1 MNPTKLA
8 LFDLA
13 DRRLAHIGRRQ
24 EVLAQNIANADTP
37 GWKSRDLKPFAD
49 MLAHATSAPPWQT
62 QPGHLVP
69 RGGAAQANA
78 QGGQAQ
84 RGQAQG
90 GERAPDGNAVVLDS
104 ELGKIAD
111 SETSHSLVTGL
122 YAKYLGMFRTAAGR

>member
-1 MNPTKLA
+1 MDPSRLA

-13 DRRLAHIGRRQ
+13 DRRLAHIGQRQ

-49 MLAHATSAPPWQT
+49 MLARATSAPPWQT
-62 QPGHLVP
+62 QPGHLAP
-69 RGGAAQANA
+69 RRGAAQ
-78 QGGQAQ
+78 GEV
-84 RGQAQG
+84 QG
-90 GERAPDGNAVVLDS
+90 GERALDGNSVVLDG

-111 SETSHSLVTGL
+111 SESSHSLVTGL

>member
-49 MLAHATSAPPWQT
+49 MLTHATAAPPWQT
-62 QPGHLVP
+62 QPGHLAP
-69 RGGAAQANA
+69 RRGAT
-78 QGGQAQ
+78 QGQGQV
-84 RGQAQG
+84 QG

-111 SETSHSLVTGL
+111 SESSHSLVTGL

>member
-49 MLAHATSAPPWQT
+49 MLAHATAAPQWQT
-62 QPGHLVP
+62 QPGHLAP
-69 RGGAAQANA
+69 RRGAAQGNV
-78 QGGQAQ
+78 QGGQV
-84 RGQAQG
+84 QG

>member
-37 GWKSRDLKPFAD
+37 GWRSRDLKPFAD
-49 MLAHATSAPPWQT
+49 MLAHATSPPPWQT
-62 QPGHLVP
+62 QPCHLAP

>member
-1 MNPTKLA
+1 MDPTKLA

-37 GWKSRDLKPFAD
+37 GWKARDLKPFAD

-62 QPGHLVP
+62 QRGHLAP
-69 RGGAAQANA
+69 RRGPVQMQVQA
-78 QGGQAQ
+78 
-84 RGQAQG
+84 
-90 GERAPDGNAVVLDS
+90 GERAPDGNSVVLDN

-111 SETSHSLVTGL
+111 SESSHSLVTGL
-122 YAKYLGMFRTAAGR
+122 YTKYLGMFRIAAGR

>member
-1 MNPTKLA
+1 MDPSRLA

-37 GWKSRDLKPFAD
+37 GWTSRDLKPFAEV
-49 MLAHATSAPPWQT
+49 LARSGSTAPWQT
-62 QPGHLVP
+62 RPGHLAP
-69 RGGAAQANA
+69 RSGGNA
-78 QGGQAQ
+78 GQV
-84 RGQAQG
+84 QG
-90 GERAPDGNAVVLDS
+90 GERAPDGNSVALDS

-111 SETSHSLVTGL
+111 SESSHSLVTGL